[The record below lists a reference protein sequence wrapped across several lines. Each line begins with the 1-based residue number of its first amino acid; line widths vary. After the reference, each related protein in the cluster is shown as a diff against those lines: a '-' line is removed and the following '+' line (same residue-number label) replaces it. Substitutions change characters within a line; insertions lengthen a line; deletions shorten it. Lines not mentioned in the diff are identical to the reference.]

1 MRRLVLFL
9 FFVLVSVL
17 LFFNKNNI
25 NKNEIYI
32 TGTTMGPIVYN
43 IKYVSKD
50 IRINKSNI
58 DSLLIL
64 FNNIFSTY
72 QPTSYISTLNKSK
85 SMEIVNPL
93 FYNLLKESKKI
104 YEATEG
110 AFDPTI
116 GPLVNAWGFG
126 PLKKKNI
133 PSKEEIDSII
143 KLVGFD
149 KLYFDETIIEKN
161 HKDSYIDFSSIAKG
175 YAVDFI
181 AKYFNDNNVKN
192 YFIDIGGEVKCN
204 GINSSGKIW
213 NIGIENPFLEN
224 NSRKLI
230 AAIPLKNLS
239 LATSGNYR
247 NYYVNNDSIIVHIIN
262 PKTGYPT
269 ESNMLSASV
278 FSKDCF
284 TSDAYA
290 TAFMVLDFNKAK
302 EISKKIDEIDVFLV
316 YKDSLGNINTYVS
329 PNLSDL
335 IDIRK

>member
-9 FFVLVSVL
+9 FFVLLSVF

-25 NKNEIYI
+25 DRDEIYI
-32 TGTTMGPIVYN
+32 TGTTMGTLFYN

-50 IRINKSNI
+50 IRINKSDI

-72 QPTSYISTLNKSK
+72 QPNSYISILNKSK
-85 SMEIVNPL
+85 SIETVNPL
-93 FYNLLKESKKI
+93 FYDLLKESKKI
-104 YEATEG
+104 YKVTEG

-116 GPLVNAWGFG
+116 GPLVNVWGFG

-213 NIGIENPFLEN
+213 NIGIENPFLEKGHASKYFDGEGIN
-224 NSRKLI
+224 LKERTILDNGNLQGYFLSSYSARKLDMQTTGTSVGAHTLI
-230 AAIPLKNLS
+230 MDSSNTS
-239 LATSGNYR
+239 LDELILG
-247 NYYVNNDSIIVHIIN
+247 
-262 PKTGYPT
+262 
-269 ESNMLSASV
+269 
-278 FSKDCF
+278 
-284 TSDAYA
+284 
-290 TAFMVLDFNKAK
+290 
-302 EISKKIDEIDVFLV
+302 ID
-316 YKDSLGNINTYVS
+316 
-329 PNLSDL
+329 
-335 IDIRK
+335 